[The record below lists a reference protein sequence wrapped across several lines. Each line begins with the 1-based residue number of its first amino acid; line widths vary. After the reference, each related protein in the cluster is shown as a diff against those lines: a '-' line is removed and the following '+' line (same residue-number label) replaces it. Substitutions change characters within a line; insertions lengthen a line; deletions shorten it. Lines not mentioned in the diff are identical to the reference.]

1 MRTGE
6 RSRHQCAVLLTLTL
20 AATLVAGIASPAAAV
35 SGATQVN
42 VSSLGALTDLG
53 LGVDTLGTA
62 DLQVFPSFP
71 QPLLFFPITGLGT
84 GGEILH
90 DGSGIRLFASAVP
103 SLYVD
108 LENFVIG
115 ATQLTGDVMSSTGV
129 DVMGAPIF
137 DYQACSPGAP
147 CEGLDL
153 TMTISGIGLNLTS
166 TAAGVL
172 TDVFGAPDLT
182 GAQIGV
188 ANSTIVPEPGT
199 ALLLGGGLAGLT
211 YVGRPRRS

>member
-1 MRTGE
+1 MRTRRRASDRFG
-6 RSRHQCAVLLTLTL
+6 SLLTLAL

-42 VSSLGALTDLG
+42 VSSLDALTDLG
-53 LGVDTLGTA
+53 LGVGTLGSA
-62 DLQVFPSFP
+62 DLQVLPSFP
-71 QPLLFFPITGLGT
+71 QPLLFFPVTGLGT

-90 DGSGIRLFASAVP
+90 DGSGIRLSATAMP

-115 ATQLTGDVMSSTGV
+115 ASQLTGDVTSSTGV
-129 DVMGAPIF
+129 DAMGAPIF
-137 DYQACSPGAP
+137 DYQACTPGAP

-153 TMTISGIGLNLTS
+153 TLTISGIGLNLTE

-172 TDVFGAPDLT
+172 TSVFGAPNLV
-182 GAQIGV
+182 GVQIGV

-199 ALLLGGGLAGLT
+199 ALLLGGGLAGLV
-211 YVGRPRRS
+211 YAGRPRRA

>member
-1 MRTGE
+1 MRIRV
-6 RSRHQCAVLLTLTL
+6 RSMRQRFALLSSVVATAFAVGS
-20 AATLVAGIASPAAAV
+20 AAPAAAV

-62 DLQVFPSFP
+62 DLVVLPSFP
-71 QPLLFFPITGLGT
+71 QPILFFPITGLGA

-90 DGSGIRLFASAVP
+90 DGSGIRLFANAMP

-115 ATQLTGDVMSSTGV
+115 ASQLTGDVMSSTGI
-129 DVMGAPIF
+129 DVGGAPIF
-137 DYQACSPGAP
+137 DFQACTPGAP

-153 TMTISGIGLNLTS
+153 TMTISGIGLNLTE

-172 TDVFGAPDLT
+172 GSVFGAPDLT
-182 GAQIGV
+182 GAPIGV

-199 ALLLGGGLAGLT
+199 ALLFGGGLAGLA
-211 YVGRPRRS
+211 YVGRPRRA

>member
-1 MRTGE
+1 MRGRELYLRFRT
-6 RSRHQCAVLLTLTL
+6 LLLALPLGAAFL
-20 AATLVAGIASPAAAV
+20 AAIPTPAAAV

-62 DLQVFPSFP
+62 DLQVLSSFP
-71 QPLLFFPITGLGT
+71 QPILFFPITGLGS

-90 DGSGIRLFASAVP
+90 DGSGIRLFASAMP
-103 SLYVD
+103 SVYVD

-115 ATQLTGDVMSSTGV
+115 ASQLTGDVTSSTGI
-129 DVMGAPIF
+129 DAMGAPIF
-137 DYQACSPGAP
+137 DYQACSPVDP
-147 CEGLDL
+147 CDGLDL

-182 GAQIGV
+182 GTQIGV
-188 ANSTIVPEPGT
+188 ANSTIVPEPAT
-199 ALLLGGGLAGLT
+199 AILFGSGITGLA
-211 YVGRPRRS
+211 YAGRRRRP